1 MRRVTARAFPKN
13 NLVEDARDLA
23 SFIRAA
29 RTQSDL
35 TLEQAAMAVGVAKST
50 LQKLETDPTTVSLGI
65 ALQVARELGVSLF
78 AVPSEQREILRKLI
92 ARLPNDAL
100 PGAPRT

>member
-1 MRRVTARAFPKN
+1 MRRVTARAFPKD
-13 NLVEDARDLA
+13 NLVEDARILA